1 MAGLF
6 GFKSVVLQHFS
17 GQKYYSCK
25 NMHNSAWA
33 GLAIGAEIGG
43 DALAKG
49 GFKFHLQP
57 ARKKWR
63 LREDSN
69 PQPAD

>member
-1 MAGLF
+1 
-6 GFKSVVLQHFS
+6 
-17 GQKYYSCK
+17 
-25 NMHNSAWA
+25 MHNSAWA

-49 GFKFHLQP
+49 GFKFHLRP

-63 LREDSN
+63 HREDSN

>member
-1 MAGLF
+1 MMRCFLPGCMVLKALF
-6 GFKSVVLQHFS
+6 CTILLG
-17 GQKYYSCK
+17 K
-25 NMHNSAWA
+25 NMRNSAWA
-33 GLAIGAEIGG
+33 GLVIGAEIGG

-49 GFKFHLQP
+49 GFKFHLRP

>member
-1 MAGLF
+1 LVLKALF
-6 GFKSVVLQHFS
+6 CTILLG
-17 GQKYYSCK
+17 K
-25 NMHNSAWA
+25 NMRNSAWA

-49 GFKFHLQP
+49 GFKFHLRP

>member
-1 MAGLF
+1 MARLVGY
-6 GFKSVVLQHFS
+6 KSVVLHHFS

-25 NMHNSAWA
+25 NMHKSAWA

-43 DALAKG
+43 DALAKV
-49 GFKFHLQP
+49 GFKFHSRS
-57 ARKKWR
+57 ARNKWR